1 MLAKT
6 IPTERMTMVVPI
18 MRVRLLHDLLGIA
31 QSLQSIL
38 TYLRLINDMRET
50 RTPTEN
56 ISSASRIVLRVA
68 IIAKSDSSIYALAL
82 HKLGVEP
89 EKAWHVVDRHRCCR

>member
-1 MLAKT
+1 
-6 IPTERMTMVVPI
+6 
-18 MRVRLLHDLLGIA
+18 
-31 QSLQSIL
+31 
-38 TYLRLINDMRET
+38 MRET

-89 EKAWHVVDRHRCCR
+89 ESALRKANEKFTGRFTAMEERITASGRQMRDMTLDALENEWQRTKAPASGL